1 MKKQVYEIS
10 LPYTFNPAHKGAP
23 YTFDNGAHWCN
34 HGDFI
39 EIMVKYH
46 MGFKAGKDGNTP
58 YDKGSDIEEIRAS
71 VKSSKCTLVNKKLG
85 NDMAESLHTYFTNV
99 HSNKWFFGHDIDGE
113 LHIYMMNDTEFNTF
127 CNAFARYDKS
137 REVVRFKSTTGKM
150 IHWLENRVD

>member
-10 LPYTFNPAHKGAP
+10 LPYTFDPTHKGAP

-71 VKSSKCTLVNKKLG
+71 VKSSRATLVNKKLG

-113 LHIYMMNDTEFNTF
+113 LHVYTMNAEEFNAF
-127 CNAFARYDKS
+127 CNAFAGYDKS